1 MTKQGLRQARLR
13 QARLRQAQPTL
24 PTQPPQPPTPRWSV
38 GRRWL
43 LIFAVAVSLAAG
55 APACAPAPPGGQ
67 VIILWHSLTGHRE
80 RALLDLIDRWNRNN
94 PDGSVVAPERRDLSD
109 LHAGVLNGAAR
120 NALPHLLLVSPAQ
133 AAVYHQRG
141 LLAPLDAYMS
151 SDDPTIGWSAADR
164 SDLYPFIFTAGRT
177 TGPDS
182 ATIGIPFGGV
192 ARVMFSN
199 LDWLQSINLDTMP
212 ADWEQF
218 DAACAGATDR
228 SRGTLCFG
236 ADTSSAVFEEWL
248 YAHGGSLMAQ
258 DEEAMQ
264 LLTPAASQ
272 ALDRLSAYMRNNQ
285 AYRVNSQRQS
295 RDDFTAG
302 RILFAFDWSN
312 QVGLY
317 RDLIRERANF
327 AWDIGLLPA
336 TLPERGTAFRAPLW
350 VVTKAG
356 RMPSDDARQLAAWR
370 FIRWLT
376 DAAQTA
382 KWAIETGELPAR
394 VSAINV
400 MAGQASV
407 DSSTALLLKTIA
419 PAARPEPLIGGWGCI
434 QGVLAGSLRQ
444 VFDGQPVTD
453 TLQVAQ
459 STAQQQIDFDC
470 SLQ

>member
-1 MTKQGLRQARLR
+1 MQQMSKGAAR
-13 QARLRQAQPTL
+13 RLSACWRL
-24 PTQPPQPPTPRWSV
+24 
-38 GRRWL
+38 
-43 LIFAVAVSLAAG
+43 FMAVALVAG
-55 APACAPAPPGGQ
+55 AAACAPASPGGQ
-67 VIILWHSLTGHRE
+67 VIILWHTLSERRE
-80 RALLDLIDRWNRNN
+80 RVLLNLIDRWNRNN
-94 PDGSVVAPERRDLSD
+94 PDGIIVAPERRDLAA

-133 AAVYHQRG
+133 VAVYHQRG
-141 LLAPLDAYMS
+141 ILAPLDAYMTNAN
-151 SDDPTIGWSAADR
+151 PAIGWSAADR
-164 SDLYPFIFTAGRT
+164 SDLYPFIFAAGRT
-177 TGPDS
+177 TGTDA

-199 LDWLQSINLDTMP
+199 LDWLQSINIDAMP

-236 ADTSSAVFEEWL
+236 ADTTSAVFEEWS

-258 DEEAMQ
+258 GDEAMQ
-264 LLTPAASQ
+264 LLTPAAGE
-272 ALDRLSAYMRNNQ
+272 ALGRLSAYVRNNQ

-302 RILFAFDWSN
+302 RVVFAFDWSD

-327 AWDIGLLPA
+327 AWGIGLLPA
-336 TLPERGTAFRAPLW
+336 TVPDQGTAFRAPLW
-350 VVTKAG
+350 AVTKT
-356 RMPSDDARQLAAWR
+356 DDMRQLAAWR

-376 DAAQTA
+376 DAPQTA
-382 KWAIETGELPAR
+382 EWAIETGELPAR
-394 VSAINV
+394 VSTITLIAD
-400 MAGQASV
+400 QSDV
-407 DSSTALLLKTIA
+407 DPSTTSLLKTVA
-419 PAARPEPLIGGWGCI
+419 PAARPEPLISGWGCV
-434 QGVLAGSLRQ
+434 QEVLASSLRQ

-453 TLQVAQ
+453 TLQLAQ
-459 STAQQQIDFDC
+459 SAVQPQLDLDC